1 MDTAKVG
8 VASPF
13 HWLALT
19 IAIAASQAG
28 QLLLKLG
35 AIGLPPEPNP
45 LLSMLAQLLRWQTMV
60 GLCCYGTG
68 TLFYAVALR
77 RIPMSVALPCTA
89 VSYVSATLFGMA
101 LFGEAL
107 NGMHLAGLAMV
118 CAGVVL
124 LADIRGETA
133 PAGLA
138 ASPQPLPQT
147 VPPFDGGNG
156 DAR

>member
-1 MDTAKVG
+1 LGSAKVAA
-8 VASPF
+8 ASAF
-13 HWLALT
+13 YWLALA

-35 AIGLPPEPNP
+35 AIGLPPEANP
-45 LLSMLAQLLRWQTMV
+45 ALSILEQLLRWQTLV

-107 NGMHLAGLAMV
+107 NGLHLVGLAMV

-124 LADIRGETA
+124 LADIGGETM
-133 PAGLA
+133 PAA
-138 ASPQPLPQT
+138 ASLPTPSPDCATDWQE
-147 VPPFDGGNG
+147 
-156 DAR
+156 RRQ